1 MQFESKTALP
11 AATSPLATV
20 ILFSFAMG
28 IGSADLVTGAVVA
41 ADMSVVA
48 AAVADDEDDE
58 LSLELPEQAATIAPD
73 ASTTVKTAR
82 NFFTAHYSF
91 RWAGRFVPLYTLP
104 SPRGSRTKP
113 SATPPRTT

>member
-1 MQFESKTALP
+1 L
-11 AATSPLATV
+11 L
-20 ILFSFAMG
+20 IG
-28 IGSADLVTGAVVA
+28 IGKDDLVMGADVA

-58 LSLELPEQAATIAPD
+58 LSELELPEQAATIAPD

-91 RWAGRFVPLYTLP
+91 RCAGRFVAVYTFP

-113 SATPPRTT
+113 SATAPKIT